1 MTGIEDEMDEFELAP
16 EEKMAFQRLPKEAEP
31 SQLLEERVVRSLREE
46 GILGSGSGL
55 GAAEGTDAV
64 VGAEVGA
71 EGRDGARPSARLW
84 FRPWMATAAAA
95 ASVALF
101 ASGMALGQWMGSRTT
116 TDAFIAVREQDAA
129 HLALRIQEA
138 GSMYVSALAAM
149 TRLQSVDLSEGS
161 ATDPEMNAV
170 LLQQGR
176 EAAYGALYGAAN
188 ELARMSPDDA
198 DVLRVLQILE
208 DRRGREEGWGSDDRN
223 TVWF

>member
-1 MTGIEDEMDEFELAP
+1 MTGIEDEMDEFELTP
-16 EEKMAFQRLPKEAEP
+16 EEKMAFQRLPKEAGP

-46 GILGSGSGL
+46 GILGSGSGQ

-95 ASVALF
+95 ASV
-101 ASGMALGQWMGSRTT
+101 GMGFRTT

-198 DVLRVLQILE
+198 DVLRVFQILE